1 MEGMGMTLKRSEI
14 ARHRRALCL
23 GTTALCGGLLFPAGA
38 LAQSQPHADAPAKAQ
53 AGSSTGRTVAQND
66 SGIADIV
73 VTAEKRAEGVQN
85 IPIAI
90 TAVTGA
96 TLDKAGVK
104 QIGDLVQLAPSLQ
117 FGTRSTNVFIA
128 IRGIGQA
135 GQDIGSQSGVTVA
148 LDGVPLLNHFMMNPS
163 FLDVERVEVL
173 RGPQGTIAGRNA
185 TGGAINVYSKAPT
198 DKTDGEVALTLGDY
212 GRLGVKGYV
221 NTPLSDV
228 LQARI
233 SFQDERASGWLK
245 NGYTGGRNDNTD
257 LAEVRGQLLYKPS
270 PAFSIRALVDYTRD
284 RGDPSFNQL
293 LGRADP
299 NIPTPTQLPGY
310 PYPQNNIKDLTFYFN
325 EPNDRRVK
333 DIRSTVVAR
342 WDIGPNAAIT
352 STTGFIKH
360 DIRLLNE
367 DVDLTPAPTSKFPLI
382 GLYAKQVTQ
391 EFTGT
396 TDLGSRADLVAGLFY
411 MHGISS
417 EPLYLD
423 TAGITN
429 YLVYLPA
436 EKLDSYAAYA
446 QVRYKLTDTLRATA
460 GARYTIDHKSYSLD
474 ANILGAHTFQ
484 ADKDRWKAFT
494 PRFALDYTPDTNVLV
509 YASVSR
515 GFKSGGFNT
524 LGDISQPVNRFNPE
538 YVWNYEVG
546 TKVAMFDKKL
556 RFGLTG
562 FYSDYSNLQQ
572 TVFVLNTQTNIDYP
586 KVENSATGKIKGIE
600 FEFDAAPT
608 HRLRLSGG
616 ATRLWATYGKFCNND
631 PLHTGGPT
639 DPSCVGATA
648 GGQPLP
654 PGAMNLQGNVLT
666 QAPKWQFNMSA
677 EYTLPISGNL
687 DFVTRVDYKWQDRV
701 FFDIYNNPLVSQ
713 GAYGLFNASVG
724 VATHD
729 KAWSLSAWIRNAF
742 DTRYISQATTSD
754 GANPY
759 TAGSIGEPR
768 MYGVT
773 LYHHF

>member
-1 MEGMGMTLKRSEI
+1 MGMTLKRSKMFRD
-14 ARHRRALCL
+14 ARALGL
-23 GTTALCGGLLFPAGA
+23 AATALCGGCLFPAVA
-38 LAQSQPHADAPAKAQ
+38 LAQDQTPGRAADNPQAAPATSASNAQ
-53 AGSSTGRTVAQND
+53 DD
-66 SGIADIV
+66 SGGIADVV

-90 TAVTGA
+90 TAVTGD
-96 TLDKAGVK
+96 TLEKAGVK
-104 QIGDLVQLAPSLQ
+104 QVGDLVQLAPSLQ

-135 GQDIGSQSGVTVA
+135 GQDIGSQSSVTVA

-163 FLDVERVEVL
+163 FLDIDRVEVL

-198 DKTDGEVALTLGDY
+198 DETDGELALTTGNY
-212 GRLGVKGYV
+212 GRFGAKGYMNV
-221 NTPLSDV
+221 PISDT
-228 LQARI
+228 LMARV
-233 SFQDERASGWLK
+233 SFQEERADGWLK

-257 LAEVRGQLLYKPS
+257 LAEVRGQLLYKPTDT
-270 PAFSIRALVDYTRD
+270 FSIRALVDYTRD
-284 RGDPSFNQL
+284 RSSPSFNLL

-310 PYPQNNIKDLTFYFN
+310 PYPQNNIQDLTFYFDA
-325 EPNDRRVK
+325 PNLRNVN
-333 DIRSTVVAR
+333 DIRSTLVAR
-342 WDIGPNAAIT
+342 WDVGANATIT

-360 DIRLLNE
+360 DIRLIDE
-367 DVDLTPAPTSKFPLI
+367 DVDLTPAPTSTFPLI
-382 GLYAKQVTQ
+382 GLFAKQVTQ

-411 MHGISS
+411 MHGNSS

-423 TAGITN
+423 TGGITN
-429 YLVYLPA
+429 YLIYLPS
-436 EKLDSYAAYA
+436 EVLDSYAAYA

-460 GARYTIDHKSYSLD
+460 GARYTIDHKSYAMD
-474 ANILGAHTFQ
+474 ASILGAHTLL
-484 ADKDRWKAFT
+484 ADKDTWKAFT
-494 PRFALDYTPDTNVLV
+494 PRFVLDYTPDANTLV

-524 LGDISQPVNRFNPE
+524 LGDVSQPVNRFDPE
-538 YVWNYEVG
+538 YVWSYELG
-546 TKVAMFDKKL
+546 AKVAMFDKKL

-572 TVFVLNTQTNIDYP
+572 TVFVLNEQTNVDYP

-608 HRLRLSGG
+608 HRLRLSGA
-616 ATRLWATYGKFCNND
+616 ATRLWASYGKFCNND
-631 PLHTGGPT
+631 PLYSNVPT

-654 PGAMNLQGNVLT
+654 PGAINLQGNVLT
-666 QAPKWQFNMSA
+666 QAPKWQISGSA
-677 EYTLPISGNL
+677 EYTIPISGRL
-687 DFVTRVDYKWQDRV
+687 DFITRIDYKWQSRV
-701 FFDIYNNPLVSQ
+701 FFDIYNNPLASQ

-724 VATHD
+724 IGTHD
-729 KAWSLSAWIRNAF
+729 KAWSLSGWIRNAF
-742 DTRYISQATTSD
+742 DTRYISQATTSS

-768 MYGVT
+768 MYGLT

>member
-1 MEGMGMTLKRSEI
+1 MSLKRSKMI
-14 ARHRRALCL
+14 RHARVLCL
-23 GTTALCGGLLFPAGA
+23 GTTALCGLLLSEAA
-38 LAQSQPHADAPAKAQ
+38 LAESEVQANGAVKPQAQSSA
-53 AGSSTGRTVAQND
+53 SSTATHDD
-66 SGIADIV
+66 SGIPNIV

-90 TAVTGA
+90 TAITGE
-96 TLDKAGVK
+96 TLDKAGVMDV
-104 QIGDLVQLAPSLQ
+104 GDLVQLTPSLQ

-163 FLDVERVEVL
+163 FLDIDRVEVL

-185 TGGAINVYSKAPT
+185 TGGAINVDSKAPT
-198 DKTDGEVALTLGDY
+198 DKEDGEVSLTVGNY
-212 GRLGVKGYV
+212 GRIGAKGDI

-228 LQARI
+228 LDARV
-233 SFQDERASGWLK
+233 SFQAERADGWSR
-245 NGYTGGRNDNTD
+245 NGFTGGNNDDTD
-257 LAEVRGQLLYKPS
+257 VAELRAQLLYKPS
-270 PAFSIRALVDYTRD
+270 TDFSVRTLVDYTRD
-284 RGDPSFNQL
+284 RSDPSFNLL

-310 PYPQNNIKDLTFYFN
+310 PYPQNNIRDLTFYFN
-325 EPNDRRVK
+325 EPNDRNVT
-333 DIRSTVVAR
+333 DFRSTFVAR
-342 WDIGPNAAIT
+342 WDIGSDAAIT
-352 STTGFIKH
+352 STTGYIQH
-360 DIRLLNE
+360 DIKLLNE

-382 GLYAKQVTQ
+382 GLYAKQLTQ

-396 TDLGSRADLVAGLFY
+396 TDLGSRADLVAGVFY
-411 MHGISS
+411 MHGDSS

-429 YLVYLPA
+429 YLVYLP
-436 EKLDSYAAYA
+436 EEELDSYAAYA

-460 GARYTIDHKSYSLD
+460 GGRYTLDHKSYSLD
-474 ANILGAHTFQ
+474 ANILGADTYL
-484 ADKDRWKAFT
+484 ADNDTWKAFT
-494 PRFALDYTPDTNVLV
+494 PRFALDYAPNANTLM
-509 YASVSR
+509 YASASR

-524 LGDISQPVNRFNPE
+524 LGDISQPVNRFDPE
-538 YVWNYEVG
+538 YVWNYELG
-546 TKVAMFDKKL
+546 TKISMFEKRL

-608 HRLRLSGG
+608 DRLRLSGG
-616 ATRLWATYGKFCNND
+616 ATKLWANYGKFCNND
-631 PLHTGGPT
+631 PLHPNVPT
-639 DPSCVGATA
+639 DPSCIGAMA

-654 PGAMNLQGNVLT
+654 PGAINLQGNVLT
-666 QAPKWQFNMSA
+666 QAPKWQFSASA
-677 EYTLPISGNL
+677 EYTAPISSRL
-687 DFVTRVDYKWQDRV
+687 DFVTRIDYKWQDRV
-701 FFDIYNNPLVSQ
+701 YFDIYNNPLVSQ
-713 GAYGLFNASVG
+713 GAYGLMNASVG

-729 KAWSLSAWIRNAF
+729 VSWSLSAWIHNAF
-742 DTRYISQATTSD
+742 DTRYTSQATTSD
-754 GANPY
+754 GPNPY
-759 TAGSIGEPR
+759 TAGSIGEPQ